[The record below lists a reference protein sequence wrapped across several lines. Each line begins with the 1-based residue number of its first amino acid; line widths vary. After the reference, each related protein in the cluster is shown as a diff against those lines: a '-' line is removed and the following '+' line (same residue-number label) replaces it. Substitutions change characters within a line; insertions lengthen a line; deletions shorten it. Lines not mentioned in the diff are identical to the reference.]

1 MGQSGRFA
9 FMEYFSNSQVD
20 ITLLPK
26 AEDISFQPI
35 EKNYWK
41 IMKWSWMITWSI
53 VLIIGI
59 MLFAFIPGVRSVR
72 STLFIIPAFAI
83 CFLSFWLIKKSF
95 AQKGFVVRE
104 KDLLYK
110 SGWLIQSISA
120 IPFNRIQHCSVS
132 SGILERTQGLASLSI
147 FTAGTAGSDL
157 KIPGL
162 KTAAANEM
170 RDFIMTKIKTDE
182 QSGN

>member
-1 MGQSGRFA
+1 
-9 FMEYFSNSQVD
+9 MEYFSNSQVD

-26 AEDISFQPI
+26 TEDISFQPI
-35 EKNYWK
+35 EKEYWK

-53 VLIIGI
+53 ILLTGI
-59 MLFAFIPGVRSVR
+59 MFFAFIPGVQSVQPA
-72 STLFIIPAFAI
+72 LYIIPVFAI
-83 CFLSFWLIKKSF
+83 CLLSFWLIKKSF
-95 AQKGFVVRE
+95 AQKGFAVRE

-110 SGWLIQSISA
+110 SGWIVQSISA

-147 FTAGTAGSDL
+147 FTAGASGSDL

-170 RDFIMTKIKTDE
+170 RDFIMNKIKTDE
-182 QSGN
+182 HPVH